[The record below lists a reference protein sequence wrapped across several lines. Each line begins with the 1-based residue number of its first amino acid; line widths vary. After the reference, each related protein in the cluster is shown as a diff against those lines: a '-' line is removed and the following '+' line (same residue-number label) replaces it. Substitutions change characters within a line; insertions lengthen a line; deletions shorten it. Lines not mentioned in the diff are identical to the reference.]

1 MLRAQTGFTDK
12 RANVAGNDAT
22 PCSITVEHDDGTH
35 TWTMKYKRSNM
46 EQTIMFKMPKQAKFP
61 GNVIKVINVPS
72 RSTPQSRMEI
82 ARDSTGRSLL
92 FSDKNMK
99 KGTIRME
106 IKFSEDFTEVTRVVT
121 LRGKEISCV
130 EKFIRSECDDV

>member
-1 MLRAQTGFTDK
+1 MH
-12 RANVAGNDAT
+12 V
-22 PCSITVEHDDGTH
+22 
-35 TWTMKYKRSNM
+35 
-46 EQTIMFKMPKQAKFP
+46 
-61 GNVIKVINVPS
+61 NVPS

-106 IKFSEDFTEVTRVVT
+106 IKFSEDFTEVNRVVT
-121 LRGKEISCV
+121 LRGEEISCV